1 MKEDI
6 SAKLIEYLEGTLTE
20 TDREAMEAALAKSS
34 ELQQELAS
42 LKSILQEFDQQKEEL
57 PSNNLRHRFYDYIE
71 KEEANLQQSPGKLV
85 SLFRLQKVEWGIA
98 GAVAILLIG
107 MAFGQLWQRNQKQQ
121 AQIDVLAS
129 EVATT
134 RKLLVLSMLQEP
146 SASQRIKALNASL
159 ETPATDPQIAEAL
172 VNTLLHD
179 NNSNVRMK
187 AATALTNFAKQK
199 DVKEALIE
207 ALAKEDRPEVQ
218 ITLIDVL
225 VEVHAQTAVGVLEEL
240 LQKEDLMEVVRTKAA
255 DGLKRLI

>member
-172 VNTLLHD
+172 VYTLLHD

-199 DVKEALIE
+199 EVKEALIE